1 MKEEV
6 CQSVLIMLEQKIKV
20 AKESVSCI
28 QEARNNE
35 TKSSAGDKYE
45 TSREMMQA
53 ELDKQSLLL
62 QQFIHQ
68 KNVFLKIQKT
78 KPSEKIDFGS
88 WVETNQGNYLIAV
101 GVGKVRDA
109 FVISLASPLGIAL
122 KGQKRGDKISF
133 QNKEYKIR
141 IIK

>member
-1 MKEEV
+1 
-6 CQSVLIMLEQKIKV
+6 MLEQKIKI
-20 AKESVSCI
+20 AQESVSYI

-45 TSREMMQA
+45 TSRAMMQA

-62 QQFIHQ
+62 QQFIQQ

-78 KPSEKIDFGS
+78 KPSGKIDFGS
-88 WVETNQGNYLIAV
+88 WVETNHGNYLIAV
-101 GVGKVRDA
+101 GIGKIREA
-109 FVISLASPLGIAL
+109 FVISLASPLGMAL
-122 KGQKRGDKISF
+122 KGLRIGDKTIF
-133 QNKEYKIR
+133 QNKEYKIK